1 MYRTMIAMVLSFSM
15 SMAKDSFHPSLEGL
29 RVLYSRAAISE
40 DTCRTLIKTLGSYTV
55 KNEPLLAG
63 YRGAATMI
71 MARHAFNPVTKLRHF
86 RQGRALLEE
95 AIAEAP
101 HDAELRYLRYSIQTN
116 CPSFLGYKDNLQ
128 DDRQLLLAYAREGE
142 DNELKHMISAYLR

>member
-1 MYRTMIAMVLSFSM
+1 MIALVLSFSM
-15 SMAKDSFHPSLEGL
+15 SMMTNSFHPSLEDL
-29 RVLYSRAAISE
+29 RKLYSRAAISE
-40 DTCRTLIKTLGSYTV
+40 DTCRTLIKTLGSYSV

-86 RQGRALLEE
+86 KQGRALLEE
-95 AIAEAP
+95 AIVEAP
-101 HDAELRYLRYSIQTN
+101 QNAELRYLRYSIQTN

-128 DDRQLLLAYAREGE
+128 ADRQLLSTYAREGD
-142 DNELKHMISAYLR
+142 DNELKHIISAYLH